1 MQFNIRK
8 GAAFRYT
15 LIFCITFFQ
24 IIQKFCFFTAFFCQN
39 LHSSDFF
46 FSQLIDK
53 FAYFCP
59 FFTGAFTDCFICAFF
74 VTPARFAPLVSR

>member
-8 GAAFRYT
+8 GAALRYT
-15 LIFCITFFQ
+15 LIFASLFSDNPEILL
-24 IIQKFCFFTAFFCQN
+24 FTAFFCQN

-53 FAYFCP
+53 FAYFLS
-59 FFTGAFTDCFICAFF
+59 FFTGAFTDCFICVFF